1 MLKKIWAWCRSSAT
15 IVFARGQIFAAV
27 LIEVLNQG
35 FSIVT
40 NANPGMFLP
49 PRWLAIY
56 MLVSG
61 IVTELARRRTLA
73 PRA

>member
-15 IVFARGQIFAAV
+15 IVIARAQIVAAL
-27 LIEVLNQG
+27 LIEVLDQV
-35 FSIVT
+35 FSIVG

-49 PRWLAIY
+49 PRWLGIY
-56 MLVSG
+56 MLASG

-73 PRA
+73 PKG